1 MYLSLAID
9 CFDREPAAWSVSR
22 HPDSELV
29 GSSLRSYLAKRPE
42 GMGARAEGFFGTL
55 KEEFC
60 NGRDWS
66 RVGFDEFGKRLDAY
80 IEWCV
85 SGRLKEFDEGC
96 RKTYDTIA
104 GRRRRLGYTA

>member
-1 MYLSLAID
+1 MRGERRCALDVAQGVLP
-9 CFDREPAAWSVSR
+9 RQ
-22 HPDSELV
+22 
-29 GSSLRSYLAKRPE
+29 RPRR
-42 GMGARAEGFFGTL
+42 GLLGTL